1 MPKALTISGITIA
14 ALLLILFGLDLA
26 IGMPFNKASKV
37 MDISFLICA
46 LILGYMSWSTFRE
59 LK

>member
-1 MPKALTISGITIA
+1 MPKALSISGITIA

-26 IGMPFNKASKV
+26 IGMPFNKASKA

-46 LILGYMSWSTFRE
+46 LVLGYMSWSTFRE